1 MGKYKYAILGS
12 FITLIILIIISI
24 ISINFKYNELITIKE
39 VSDFDKKITI
49 LEKDIS
55 KVDSGICQDK
65 LYKMLKKIRLTN
77 LSGEVSVK
85 EYYKTYFQD
94 ETFLEIFEEV
104 KNECELDDDETD
116 PVYIR
121 ALSATLYPNEI
132 KKRFQLA
139 HEISFKDSYNRKLI
153 NKSNDETGTFITK
166 TLELQVL
173 KDLISEAK

>member
-1 MGKYKYAILGS
+1 MEKYKYAILGS
-12 FITLIILIIISI
+12 FITLIILIIVSI
-24 ISINFKYNELITIKE
+24 ININFKYNELITIKE
-39 VSDFDKKITI
+39 VNNFDKKIAS

-55 KVDSGICQDK
+55 KVDAGICQDN
-65 LYKMLKKIRLTN
+65 LYKMLKKIKLTN

-94 ETFLEIFEEV
+94 ETFLEIFDEV
-104 KNECELDDDETD
+104 KKGCELSDEETD
-116 PVYIR
+116 PIYIK

-139 HEISFKDSYNRKLI
+139 YEISFKDSYNRKLI

-173 KDLISEAK
+173 KDLISEVN